1 MKVNRLSLGL
11 QDQLK
16 EASNFNTARRETLFD
31 KEKFGIPIDS
41 QEEVNFANLDV
52 ADLNISEDQIGNL
65 LKSFETEVIN
75 VFSNNLPDLF
85 GDNPLKQQD
94 KQNPE
99 QKPVFTA

>member
-11 QDQLK
+11 QEQLK
-16 EASNFNTARRETLFD
+16 EASNFNTARSETLFD
-31 KEKFGIPIDS
+31 KEKFGIPKDS

-52 ADLNISEDQIGNL
+52 ADLNISEDQIG
-65 LKSFETEVIN
+65 
-75 VFSNNLPDLF
+75 NLPDLF